1 MVVGYGMEEAEQD
14 QYEARLKELFDSFD
28 LTATGSLGQEEL
40 TDLCHTLQLDEVAPS
55 LMQTLLQNN
64 QTDRVHFEQFKEA
77 LIFILSTSFEGHFSN
92 EENYQEP
99 DSSAEVQPKYIKD
112 GKCYGRRSVPEFC
125 ESMEEFPEVT
135 VIEARA
141 DKIHS
146 DCIGSGDC
154 GELWKN
160 STFNSEEYEA
170 EGQLKYWNPDDVSTP
185 RSLFTPTQGWIEDKL
200 QTVCEDLGVTRDGS
214 LSRKE
219 LVSIWEQLSIH
230 NLDKEMLE
238 DVFLKLD
245 QDGMMSVQEFFY
257 GVFRNGKPPTPSS
270 STPYRQLKRHLSTQP
285 FDESGRRTTTPSAMT
300 STIGFRL
307 FSCLD
312 DGNGYAS
319 ADQIL
324 DMWQEEGIENSL
336 ETLKT
341 LDFGLDEKINLTELT
356 MALENELLITKN
368 GIHQAALASFKNEI
382 RHSFARVDQVLR
394 EKEKLRLDLEKAE
407 KLKSQMASEVDD
419 HHAAIERL
427 NEYNLRKLDQEYR
440 DRIAALKADLTKE
453 RDLVLQQANKQQTQ
467 LELEIEKVKSEENY
481 TRDRLTL
488 SLKENSR
495 LEKELLETA
504 EKLVENENLVIKLQK
519 NLDKILNEKFGELD
533 PNSAE
538 FLLQEEKFACLRK
551 EYEQQCR
558 ELQDRI
564 DELQLELE
572 EYQVPGRNVR
582 PSMKNSLCEELN
594 QMSGGVESDQGL
606 GSEECHPLN
615 MTLEAEMIIEQIK
628 EQNQQ
633 NLENVKL
640 ELEDKVSSYEK
651 QLEEMKSTHE
661 KEREDMKQMWNKD
674 TVRKEEQISDL
685 KSQVTELQS
694 NLETLKSE
702 QQRTK
707 CLHAEER
714 DFLKRTFQEEKAK
727 LQEQLKKDH
736 KEALQVRVEQAQ
748 ECFVQEKEKLIQSRV
763 QLEAEMEGKIR
774 ELQEKFQ
781 QEKYE
786 LEQMHEEQMVEV
798 EEKHA
803 AEKENLENMLAGRNS
818 QLLEERKKWETN
830 LSQRMS
836 EMEAR
841 FSEDH
846 QAFLKRY
853 ELEKNSL
860 EEHYKQELHDLMEQY
875 SEEKAQWE
883 FEKEEILQENEEATE
898 NLKEMLQNEK
908 EMVIFTLSKEK
919 EQMEKSFKD
928 QLNKLI
934 LKNQELEKELVDLRT
949 IAKRQEADLPL
960 QMNQLQNELEKKH
973 QEKEELLS
981 QNKEENT
988 KVNLLLK
995 KLENDYEQE
1004 KEVLTSKLLIL
1015 EAQIE
1020 EKSKDAEKE
1029 KTEMCLEISRLESKV
1044 RGLEKEMAVLLRL
1057 QDLYD
1062 GCRKENTEM
1071 SSMISQL
1078 QSKIKQLEED
1088 GVAFADLQKVHEQTV
1103 KENSKMSSEIIGLQ
1117 QKMQEME
1124 KCATSLDNLIKTYE
1138 KAGEQNVKA
1147 SIEIFN
1153 LQEMNQ
1159 TKAENT
1165 DVLENLQVRYVE
1177 VTKDNQKLSSEI
1189 SALQMKMKEHGETAV
1204 RLSELKQMY
1213 EEAKQENTVFQVH
1226 IAELQEKI
1234 NELKKEPLEQSKTL
1248 VLHEQAHKESV
1259 EMRAEVTNLEKQNKK
1274 LEEMSSEFMNL
1285 KEDYQQSK
1293 NRNMKL
1299 NHEKAKLQEK
1309 VKDLD
1314 RCMKE
1319 NAEINLIIS
1328 QLQGKLKQLEEDR
1341 VAFTNL
1347 QKVHEQAIKENAKMK
1362 YEIIGLQQKVQEM
1375 EDNRIALK
1383 KLKQANEDAG
1393 EKNVKARV
1401 EVKFENAELFEN
1413 LQVKYDQIMKD
1424 NEKLMSE
1431 VSAKT
1436 EESKETTVRLSELKK
1451 TYEETK
1457 WENIDL
1463 HNCVSQFQ
1471 EKISELEA
1479 KLTEQS
1485 KLPAH
1490 HEQSQKEILEMRVE
1504 IARLQEQNKNLK
1516 EMSSELTNLKDKHEQ
1531 NKKKNMQLTSEKVKL
1546 QEKVEE
1552 LEERILKMEEKHL
1565 SEKTQFNNEKGK
1577 MQNYIQEIEV
1587 KAASYESLKLR
1598 HDKLE
1603 KEAAENKTENVKL
1616 QEVKKKLEEKLLIF
1630 SELQESQTL
1639 FGKNNSKWR
1648 SLVSDLQEKYNAV
1661 QSKAEI
1667 QRCEI
1672 DKLLEENA
1680 SLQLEIVTLK
1690 EEGGASSQKLKELNG
1705 SQVEMLQ
1712 KVEVSKKEK
1721 LAAYKMVDRLKKQVA
1736 DLKLRNEKLNS
1747 ENAELCQKNSK
1758 NQADLEDLKQRL
1770 AEILRHKE
1778 KRDTEKRHQ
1787 EEWERERA
1795 RIKEELQNNK
1805 DKSSAVVSS
1814 LESALSESMLR
1825 NHLLEQEKLLLN
1837 QELDDVK
1844 QQLSCFEALQNK
1856 TANVMDRNE
1865 KLLKEKSALNDEL
1878 NLYAEKVAKVSFLE
1892 SQIANMKEERQFW
1905 EQQSQ
1910 TLKAQLEM
1918 SQEKIYG
1925 IDEALQ
1931 SNNLQ
1936 MARLKSDL
1944 RVTQQEKESLKQE
1957 VMSLHKQLQNANDK
1971 NQVLELAIQSSG
1983 FQNQQKKLY
1992 WDDLAHLM
2000 EQEQQLLR
2008 RENDRLQKEVHNT
2021 KGELV
2026 YSREKIRQLES
2037 TVLTLKHQKHQS
2049 QSSLVKAAEQ
2059 EKLTLKRD
2067 YEHLQKELSLA
2078 NQKVSQM
2085 NYLEREIETQK
2096 IENEALKNK
2105 QVKLERQLMEM
2116 LQSNSSLTHRQ
2127 SQHTQELQQLQEQ
2140 VCHMVPKDQLIQLQ
2154 QRLLQAERRS
2164 QQLQEELENQAP
2176 ATPMQQESQE
2186 QLLKKM
2192 EGRMIDVEQKLRT
2205 VRLLLQEKVNQL
2217 KEQHTKNTKADEVI
2231 KDLYVE
2237 NSQLLK
2243 ALELTEQRQ
2252 KTTERKNYL
2261 LEEKIAN
2268 LNKIVRD
2275 LTQCSLSGSSSHHLR
2290 S

>member
-1 MVVGYGMEEAEQD
+1 MLISKLGCMVVGYGMEEAEQD

-818 QLLEERKKWETN
+818 QLLEER
-830 LSQRMS
+830 
-836 EMEAR
+836 
-841 FSEDH
+841 
-846 QAFLKRY
+846 
-853 ELEKNSL
+853 
-860 EEHYKQELHDLMEQY
+860 
-875 SEEKAQWE
+875 
-883 FEKEEILQENEEATE
+883 
-898 NLKEMLQNEK
+898 
-908 EMVIFTLSKEK
+908 
-919 EQMEKSFKD
+919 
-928 QLNKLI
+928 
-934 LKNQELEKELVDLRT
+934 
-949 IAKRQEADLPL
+949 
-960 QMNQLQNELEKKH
+960 
-973 QEKEELLS
+973 
-981 QNKEENT
+981 
-988 KVNLLLK
+988 
-995 KLENDYEQE
+995 
-1004 KEVLTSKLLIL
+1004 
-1015 EAQIE
+1015 
-1020 EKSKDAEKE
+1020 
-1029 KTEMCLEISRLESKV
+1029 
-1044 RGLEKEMAVLLRL
+1044 
-1057 QDLYD
+1057 
-1062 GCRKENTEM
+1062 
-1071 SSMISQL
+1071 
-1078 QSKIKQLEED
+1078 
-1088 GVAFADLQKVHEQTV
+1088 
-1103 KENSKMSSEIIGLQ
+1103 
-1117 QKMQEME
+1117 
-1124 KCATSLDNLIKTYE
+1124 
-1138 KAGEQNVKA
+1138 
-1147 SIEIFN
+1147 
-1153 LQEMNQ
+1153 
-1159 TKAENT
+1159 
-1165 DVLENLQVRYVE
+1165 
-1177 VTKDNQKLSSEI
+1177 
-1189 SALQMKMKEHGETAV
+1189 
-1204 RLSELKQMY
+1204 
-1213 EEAKQENTVFQVH
+1213 
-1226 IAELQEKI
+1226 
-1234 NELKKEPLEQSKTL
+1234 
-1248 VLHEQAHKESV
+1248 
-1259 EMRAEVTNLEKQNKK
+1259 
-1274 LEEMSSEFMNL
+1274 
-1285 KEDYQQSK
+1285 
-1293 NRNMKL
+1293 
-1299 NHEKAKLQEK
+1299 
-1309 VKDLD
+1309 
-1314 RCMKE
+1314 
-1319 NAEINLIIS
+1319 
-1328 QLQGKLKQLEEDR
+1328 
-1341 VAFTNL
+1341 
-1347 QKVHEQAIKENAKMK
+1347 
-1362 YEIIGLQQKVQEM
+1362 
-1375 EDNRIALK
+1375 
-1383 KLKQANEDAG
+1383 
-1393 EKNVKARV
+1393 
-1401 EVKFENAELFEN
+1401 
-1413 LQVKYDQIMKD
+1413 
-1424 NEKLMSE
+1424 
-1431 VSAKT
+1431 
-1436 EESKETTVRLSELKK
+1436 
-1451 TYEETK
+1451 
-1457 WENIDL
+1457 
-1463 HNCVSQFQ
+1463 
-1471 EKISELEA
+1471 
-1479 KLTEQS
+1479 
-1485 KLPAH
+1485 
-1490 HEQSQKEILEMRVE
+1490 
-1504 IARLQEQNKNLK
+1504 
-1516 EMSSELTNLKDKHEQ
+1516 
-1531 NKKKNMQLTSEKVKL
+1531 
-1546 QEKVEE
+1546 
-1552 LEERILKMEEKHL
+1552 
-1565 SEKTQFNNEKGK
+1565 
-1577 MQNYIQEIEV
+1577 
-1587 KAASYESLKLR
+1587 
-1598 HDKLE
+1598 
-1603 KEAAENKTENVKL
+1603 
-1616 QEVKKKLEEKLLIF
+1616 
-1630 SELQESQTL
+1630 
-1639 FGKNNSKWR
+1639 
-1648 SLVSDLQEKYNAV
+1648 
-1661 QSKAEI
+1661 
-1667 QRCEI
+1667 CEI